1 MSIYRNASRH
11 PGGDQDIRLFESRSG
26 GSAGGTATTHSAADA
41 GAAKY
46 GHLRKAI
53 PNDSLLPLTVSWAAR
68 LPVEVRP
75 IQLMKQFARVAN
87 RVATTWRDAD
97 AFYFC
102 IGDLLIDRRG
112 GRRGFPPE
120 VSRELFLLRDYFEA
134 LQARRGER

>member
-1 MSIYRNASRH
+1 MSIYRNTPRH
-11 PGGDQDIRLFESRSG
+11 PGGDQDVRLFESNNRG
-26 GSAGGTATTHSAADA
+26 AAGDAAATPPVADP

-53 PNDSLLPLTVSWAAR
+53 PNDALLPTTVSWAAR

-97 AFYFC
+97 AFYGC

>member
-1 MSIYRNASRH
+1 MSIYRNTPRH
-11 PGGDQDIRLFESRSG
+11 PGGDQDIRLFQPRSPG
-26 GSAGGTATTHSAADA
+26 PAGGTGATPVADP

-53 PNDSLLPLTVSWAAR
+53 PNESLLPTTVSWAAR
-68 LPVEVRP
+68 LPPEARP

-87 RVATTWRDAD
+87 RVAVTWHDAD
-97 AFYFC
+97 AFYAC

-134 LQARRGER
+134 LEARRRGG

>member
-1 MSIYRNASRH
+1 MSIYRNTFRH
-11 PGGDQDIRLFESRSG
+11 PGGDQDVRLFEARNRG
-26 GSAGGTATTHSAADA
+26 PAAAAAGPSIADP

-53 PNDSLLPLTVSWAAR
+53 PNETLLPTTVRWAAR
-68 LPVEVRP
+68 LPIDVRP

-87 RVATTWRDAD
+87 RVAATWHDAV
-97 AFYFC
+97 AFYAC

-120 VSRELFLLRDYFEA
+120 VSRELFLLRDYFEV
-134 LQARRGER
+134 LQARGGGG

>member
-1 MSIYRNASRH
+1 MSIYRNPSRH
-11 PGGDQDIRLFESRSG
+11 PFGDPDGRVYAPVKGGPDGQAPV
-26 GSAGGTATTHSAADA
+26 GSADS

-53 PNDSLLPLTVSWAAR
+53 PNDALLPTTVSWAAR

-75 IQLMKQFARVAN
+75 MQLMKQFARVAN
-87 RVATTWRDAD
+87 RVAATWRDAG
-97 AFYFC
+97 AFYDC

-112 GRRGFPPE
+112 GRRGFPAE

-134 LQARRGER
+134 LEARRGER

>member
-1 MSIYRNASRH
+1 MSIYRNPSPH
-11 PGGDQDIRLFESRSG
+11 PFADLGRSG
-26 GSAGGTATTHSAADA
+26 FEPAKGGPDGQAPAAPADS

-46 GHLRKAI
+46 GHLRKAV
-53 PNDSLLPLTVSWAAR
+53 PNDALLPTTVSWAAR

-87 RVATTWRDAD
+87 RVAATWRDAG
-97 AFYFC
+97 AFYDC

-112 GRRGFPPE
+112 GRRGFPAE

-134 LQARRGER
+134 LEARHGER